1 MTKQKR
7 GEYGTNTIKLGVKF
21 WTNNLPEGADKKT
34 AWKSGTIYL
43 YDNKTKKIG
52 HDMIRFN
59 DINADFMEKLLGL
72 LRNNGIKLIEIPKE
86 KFKVVNK

>member
-1 MTKQKR
+1 
-7 GEYGTNTIKLGVKF
+7 
-21 WTNNLPEGADKKT
+21 
-34 AWKSGTIYL
+34 
-43 YDNKTKKIG
+43 
-52 HDMIRFN
+52 MIRFN